1 MPVLSSLNPT
11 LWDIQKS
18 FGPDQ
23 KLAPFVELLAQI
35 GTDDIVRYLPFQK
48 ANKITVHQTNVG
60 TSLPTTTT
68 RDYNEGFDASVG
80 KEAQLIWGMTKVPT
94 RLEFDSDLPK
104 DTGIEEAAYIAR
116 QTPRYAEALKQ
127 AFQQQF
133 IYGNQSVSN
142 GKEINGL
149 AVMYNTLARVI
160 SCGGTASTTNT
171 SIYYLQPGQYVYGI
185 YPGLSATAGI
195 EESPINHQ
203 LLPDTAGKMLRKTWK
218 EWWWN
223 FGLAIEDRRCV
234 QRVANIGVAHLLA
247 MDNTQALTAGTNILK
262 KMIDAVIATPDD
274 APGIFLAN
282 RTVVGA
288 LMKMA
293 QDKSNSALSI
303 MEATTQF
310 GTKFNQLTYMMKP
323 IVVCDRITN
332 TEAQITA

>member
-23 KLAPFVELLAQI
+23 KLAPFVELLAQM
-35 GTDDIVRYLPFQK
+35 GTDDIVRYMPFQK

-60 TSLPTTTT
+60 TALPVATT

-80 KEAQLIWGMTKVPT
+80 KEAQLVWGMTKVPT

-133 IYGNQSVSN
+133 IYGNQTAN
-142 GKEINGL
+142 PKEINGL
-149 AVMYNTLARVI
+149 ATMYNTTARI
-160 SCGGTASTTNT
+160 INCTGTASTTNT
-171 SIYYLQPGQYVYGI
+171 SIYYIQPGDYVYGI

-223 FGLAIEDRRCV
+223 FGLVVEDRRRV
-234 QRVANIGVAHLLA
+234 QRIANIGVAHLLA
-247 MDNTQALTAGTNILK
+247 QDNTQLPTAGTNILK
-262 KMIDAVIATPDD
+262 KMIDAKVAVPDD
-274 APGIFLAN
+274 APGIYLAN

-293 QDKSNSALSI
+293 QDKSQAALSI
-303 MEATTQF
+303 QEATTQF
-310 GTKFNQLTYMMKP
+310 GTKFNQLTYMMSP
-323 IVVCDRITN
+323 IVVCDRILT
-332 TEAQITA
+332 TEAQIT